1 MGASGG
7 LSRERGFLGIGR
19 VDARTSRAKNRA
31 GVARPQVV
39 CEQIASAH
47 DDLAGELLGYEIVT
61 IEGKNNKFLAQC
73 NIDA

>member
-1 MGASGG
+1 MGT
-7 LSRERGFLGIGR
+7 GR
-19 VDARTSRAKNRA
+19 VDALTNRAKNRA

-47 DDLAGELLGYEIVT
+47 DYEILT

>member
-1 MGASGG
+1 MGTGS
-7 LSRERGFLGIGR
+7 
-19 VDARTSRAKNRA
+19 VDALTNRAKNRA

-47 DDLAGELLGYEIVT
+47 DDLAGEPLGYEILT